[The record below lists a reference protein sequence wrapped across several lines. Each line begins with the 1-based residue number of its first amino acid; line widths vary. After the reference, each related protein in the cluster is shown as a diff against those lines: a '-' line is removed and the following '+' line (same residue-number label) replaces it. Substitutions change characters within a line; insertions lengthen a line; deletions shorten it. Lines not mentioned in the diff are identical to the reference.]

1 MAVYPVGDAAAD
13 RTLCSSGRSA
23 DEEGEMVLA
32 DLQTLEFEALIAE
45 EKCLVEL
52 HAALPLTLRSTEETV
67 TIDKWLCSSHSC
79 YCSSR
84 LRESPPCVPTELG
97 PCPSSCPNLGS
108 TAPLPTSR

>member
-67 TIDKWLCSSHSC
+67 TIDKWLCFTQLLLFIEIAGEPKSHLNKPPIGGGED
-79 YCSSR
+79 Y
-84 LRESPPCVPTELG
+84 LDQREH
-97 PCPSSCPNLGS
+97 S
-108 TAPLPTSR
+108 T